1 MASMEATWKW
11 AALTAVAPLTWG
23 STYYV
28 TREFLPADYPLYGS
42 AIRAI
47 PAGLLLLA
55 VSRSLPRGSWWWKSI
70 VLGVLNMSAFFAL
83 VYIAAQ
89 LLPTSV
95 ASVIMA
101 TSSVAMMLIGWAA
114 LSERPGLPTVAG
126 AVLGIAGVCTM
137 LLTGT
142 EVVDGWGVAASVA
155 AMLMSSLGYVLA
167 RRWNGQVPV
176 IASTSWQLL
185 AGGLVLIP
193 AAVIVEGA
201 PPTLDAAAV
210 TGFAYVS
217 IIATAVAFVAWF
229 SGLGHLKAGTVGL
242 IGLLNPVT
250 GVLLGTLLAAETLSP
265 QQITGVLLV
274 LTGILIGRQT
284 SPTRDGDR
292 PVGVRP
298 GRQAGHRHR
307 RGLHR
312 HDGHDPHRA
321 RGDHR
326 TNRIDTFQPDSPA
339 PESGSGTGGDEHER
353 AVVVGGGPEGT
364 VGTIPDP
371 AGEIGAQ
378 PLDRA

>member
-1 MASMEATWKW
+1 MEATWRW
-11 AALTAVAPLTWG
+11 AALTAIAPLAWG

-89 LLPTSV
+89 LLPTSI

-101 TSSVAMMLIGWAA
+101 TSSVAMMLLGWAA
-114 LSERPGLPTVAG
+114 LSERPGLLAVAG
-126 AVLGIAGVCTM
+126 AVLGIAGVSTM

-142 EVVDGWGVAASVA
+142 EVVNGWGVAASVA

-167 RRWNGQVPV
+167 KKWNGQVPV

-210 TGFAYVS
+210 AGFAYVS

-229 SGLGHLKAGTVGL
+229 SGLRHLKAGTVGL

-265 QQITGVLLV
+265 QQIAGVLLV

-284 SPTRDGDR
+284 SPRNR
-292 PVGVRP
+292 NRP
-298 GRQAGHRHR
+298 GARRLTASCSSRQPTGEVNSSPSESEA
-307 RGLHR
+307 
-312 HDGHDPHRA
+312 
-321 RGDHR
+321 
-326 TNRIDTFQPDSPA
+326 NRPC
-339 PESGSGTGGDEHER
+339 
-353 AVVVGGGPEGT
+353 
-364 VGTIPDP
+364 
-371 AGEIGAQ
+371 
-378 PLDRA
+378 